1 MFVPGGARSAASD
14 LCTLKS
20 GSRQASR
27 DRLPSSFGRFGTTAP
42 EGVGDLAHLTGALTG
57 R

>member
-1 MFVPGGARSAASD
+1 MFLPGGARSAASD